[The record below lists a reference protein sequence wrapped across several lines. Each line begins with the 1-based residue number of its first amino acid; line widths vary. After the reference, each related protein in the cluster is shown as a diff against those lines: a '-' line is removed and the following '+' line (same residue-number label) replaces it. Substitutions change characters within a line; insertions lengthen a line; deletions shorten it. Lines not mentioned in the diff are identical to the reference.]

1 MSFSIGLS
9 GLRTTS
15 QSLDVISQNIANVS
29 TAGFKASRPE
39 LAALYSGGQPGGVEL
54 SNISRD
60 FSKDGAKQY
69 SGRDLDIAISGQ
81 GFFLVKD
88 HNGQTRY
95 TRAGIFS
102 KDADNFITTSGGL
115 RLQGYAASADGVLN
129 TGVVTDLVVNATNL
143 PANASTTLDF
153 TANLKADAPA
163 IDTVANP
170 FDPADASSYNFS
182 YSSGVFDSL
191 GNEHTLTQYF
201 VKESD
206 NTWRTH
212 FYMDGAAMTGP
223 SDQVITF
230 NTDGSLATPSPATV
244 VLTHAPAGA
253 DPMSI
258 TLDLRGSTQYSGEFS
273 VTRNATDGYSA
284 GEMTGL
290 RVDDDGTISAVYNNG
305 RTRVQG
311 QIVLAGFTNPNGLA
325 QADSTTWT
333 ETFSSGQALLGVAGT
348 GALGTL
354 TPGAY
359 EDSNVDLT
367 GELVNLMTAQRNYQA
382 NAKSVSTA
390 DQLMQVLFNNM

>member
-39 LAALYSGGQPGGVEL
+39 LAAIYSGGQPGGVEL
-54 SNISRD
+54 SNISQN
-60 FSKDGAKQY
+60 FSEDGAKQY
-69 SGRDLDIAISGQ
+69 SGRDLDIAISGE
-81 GFFLVKD
+81 GFFMVQD
-88 HNGQTRY
+88 QSGQNLY
-95 TRAGIFS
+95 TRAGLFT
-102 KDADNFITTSGGL
+102 KDADNYITTSSGM
-115 RLQGYAASADGVLN
+115 RLQGYVADADGVLN
-129 TGVVTDLVVNATNL
+129 TGVITDLVINATNL
-143 PANASTTLDF
+143 PANASTTLEF
-153 TANLKADAPA
+153 VANLKADASA

-212 FYMDGAAMTGP
+212 FYMDGAAMSAP
-223 SDQVITF
+223 ADQVITF

-244 VLTHAPAGA
+244 ALTYAPAAA

-258 TLDLRGSTQYSGEFS
+258 TLDLRGSTQYAGEFS
-273 VTRNATDGYSA
+273 VTRNTTDGYTA

-290 RVDDDGTISAVYNNG
+290 QVDEDGTISAVYSNG
-305 RTRVQG
+305 RTRIQG
-311 QIVLAGFTNPNGLA
+311 QIVLANFTNPTGLA

-333 ETFSSGQALLGVAGT
+333 ETFASGEALIGTAG
-348 GALGTL
+348 
-354 TPGAY
+354 
-359 EDSNVDLT
+359 
-367 GELVNLMTAQRNYQA
+367 QRHAGHPY
-382 NAKSVSTA
+382 SRC
-390 DQLMQVLFNNM
+390 L